1 MKKSELIK
9 KVTEKANVSRKIATD
24 VVNTF
29 INIVKETITQEWEF
43 SLRWFGTF
51 KVSKRKARTGR
62 NPKTGETIKIPA
74 RRSVRFKAG
83 SDLKKAINS

>member
-9 KVTEKANVSRKIATD
+9 KITEEANVSRKIATD

-29 INIVKETITQEWEF
+29 INIVKETITKEWEF

-51 KVSKRKARTGR
+51 KVSERKARTGR
-62 NPKTGETIKIPA
+62 NPRTGEAIEIPA
-74 RRSVRFKAG
+74 RKSVRFKAG
-83 SDLKKAINS
+83 SDLKEAVNS